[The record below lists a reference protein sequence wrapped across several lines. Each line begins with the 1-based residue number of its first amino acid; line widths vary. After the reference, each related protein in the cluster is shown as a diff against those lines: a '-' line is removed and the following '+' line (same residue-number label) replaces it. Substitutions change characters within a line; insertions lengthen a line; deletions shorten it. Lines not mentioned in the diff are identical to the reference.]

1 MHVPFVDLQ
10 ASYLAQK
17 AQIDTAV
24 ANVLSSGWYILG
36 QEVRQFEEEFA
47 AFCHAPH
54 AVGVASGTDALLLA
68 LKAFD
73 IGPGD
78 EVITAAHTA
87 VATAAA
93 IMLCGARPIFVDVDP
108 TSYTI
113 DAALIEDSITQHTKA
128 IIPVHLYGHP
138 AEMDQILAVADTYN
152 LRVIE
157 DNAQAHGARY
167 KNQLVGSLGDAGAF
181 SFYPTKNLGAT
192 GDGGAIICS
201 RQEIAGR
208 LYALRQYGWHR
219 RYVSEEI
226 GFNSR
231 LDELQAA
238 ILRVKLR
245 TLKENNL
252 LRQRAAKL
260 YNHLLAGSPLQQPQ
274 ESPHCEHV
282 YHLYVVQSSERDD
295 LQAFLLEKGIGTA
308 IHYPVPIHLQ
318 TPYQHDNCR
327 PGSLPVTEKLAGRIL
342 SLPMFPHIS
351 DAQIAAVTKAIRA
364 FYGLRKS
371 QLD

>member
-1 MHVPFVDLQ
+1 MQVPFVDLQ
-10 ASYLAQK
+10 ASYVAQK
-17 AQIDTAV
+17 EQIDTAV
-24 ANVLSSGWYILG
+24 AGVLASGWYILG

-47 AFCHAPH
+47 AFCQSPH
-54 AVGVASGTDALLLA
+54 AIGVASGTDALLLA

-78 EVITAAHTA
+78 EVITVAHTA

-93 IMLCGARPIFVDVDP
+93 IKLCGARPVFVDIDP
-108 TSYTI
+108 VTYTI
-113 DAALIEDSITQHTKA
+113 NPALIEERITRQSRA

-138 AEMDQILAVADTYN
+138 ADMDQILAVAHSHS
-152 LRVIE
+152 LHVIE

-181 SFYPTKNLGAT
+181 SFYPTKNLGAI
-192 GDGGAIICS
+192 GDGGAIICN
-201 RQEIAGR
+201 RQKTAAR
-208 LYALRQYGWHR
+208 LLALRQYGWHR
-219 RYVSEEI
+219 RYVSEEV
-226 GFNSR
+226 GYNSR

-245 TLKENNL
+245 TLEANNR

-260 YNHLLAGSPLQQPQ
+260 YNHLLAGSPLQLPQ
-274 ESPHCEHV
+274 ESPNCEHV
-282 YHLYVVQSSERDD
+282 YHLYVVQSAERDD
-295 LQAFLLEKGIGTA
+295 LQEFLSEKGIGTA

-318 TPYQHDNCR
+318 TAYQDDNCP

-342 SLPMFPHIS
+342 SLPMFPQIS
-351 DAQIAAVTKAIRA
+351 EAQVTAVAEAIRA
-364 FYGLRKS
+364 FYGLRIS
-371 QLD
+371 HFD